1 MISSAAQQ
9 SIAQMVVRA
18 IQASPLVHGDV
29 LRTVDLL
36 PDLGRVSSTQAAVL
50 TVSSYVFRLTFML
63 HFADDAPTRQHFA
76 AVARMAIQ
84 DFSEQDFRD
93 AIRECGNICCG
104 NLNRDLVRVFPHL
117 GMSTP
122 NILDR
127 RCADYLG
134 KLGAGHVQHF
144 ALLDGGGPQFAI
156 TVCVNAF
163 AALDFTAE
171 LAEEEATG
179 ELEMF

>member
-1 MISSAAQQ
+1 MISIAAQQ
-9 SIAQMVVRA
+9 SFNQMVVRA
-18 IQASPLVHGDV
+18 IQASPLVQGDV
-29 LRTVDLL
+29 LRTVELL
-36 PDLGRVSSTQAAVL
+36 PDLAQVRSTQAAVL
-50 TVSSYVFRLTFML
+50 TVSSYLFRLTFML
-63 HFADDAPTRQHFA
+63 HFSDDAVTRAHFA
-76 AVARMAIQ
+76 DPARVAADALQ
-84 DFSEQDFRD
+84 EQAFMD
-93 AIRECGNICCG
+93 AIRECGNVCCG

-127 RCADYLG
+127 RCADHLS
-134 KLGAGHVQHF
+134 KLGAGHLQHF
-144 ALLDGGGPQFAI
+144 ALLDGDGPQFAV

-163 AALDFTAE
+163 AVLDFTAE

>member
-9 SIAQMVVRA
+9 SFNQMVVRA
-18 IQASPLVHGDV
+18 IQASPLAQGGV
-29 LRTVDLL
+29 LRTVELL
-36 PDLGRVSSTQAAVL
+36 PELSQVHSTQAAVL

-63 HFADDAPTRQHFA
+63 HFSDDAATRAHFA
-76 AVARMAIQ
+76 AIARVATDELQ
-84 DFSEQDFRD
+84 EQAFMD

-127 RCADYLG
+127 RCADHLG
-134 KLGAGHVQHF
+134 RLGAGHLQHF
-144 ALLDGGGPQFAI
+144 ALLGAGGPQFAV
-156 TVCVNAF
+156 TLCVNAF
-163 AALDFTAE
+163 SALDFTAE
-171 LAEEEATG
+171 LTQDEQTG

>member
-1 MISSAAQQ
+1 MISSQAQQ
-9 SIAQMVVRA
+9 SISQMVVRA
-18 IQASPLVHGDV
+18 IQASPLVQGDA
-29 LRTVDLL
+29 LRTVELV
-36 PDLGRVSSTQAAVL
+36 PDLGQVSSTQAAVL
-50 TVSSYVFRLTFML
+50 TVSSYVFRLTFLL

-76 AVARMAIQ
+76 AVARTSAE
-84 DFSEQDFRD
+84 DFSQQAFMD

-122 NILDR
+122 NLLDR

-144 ALLDGGGPQFAI
+144 ALLDGGGPQFVV

-163 AALDFTAE
+163 AELDFTAD
-171 LAEEEATG
+171 LAEEETTG